1 MSSEFRKRRRRD
13 IDHDLPVTDTMTG
26 AVVGRIGNLSES
38 GMLLVASAHLV
49 EDALYQFQFE
59 HPGDGEPIELG
70 AHLLWEDRKDAP
82 GTAWAG
88 FRFIGV
94 SEDAARRLR
103 LWIESDAA

>member
-13 IDHDLPVTDTMTG
+13 IDRELPVTDTMTG
-26 AVVGRIGNLSES
+26 EVVGRMGNLSES
-38 GMLLVASAHLV
+38 GMLLVTSKRLV
-49 EDALYQFQFE
+49 EDGLYQFAFE

-94 SEDAARRLR
+94 SEDGARRLR
-103 LWIESDAA
+103 AWIDEDHA